1 MEVIT
6 EYKSL
11 IYGNYVSKL
20 GGTSSGTGNGQ
31 FNNPQGIT
39 TNDTHVLVSDTANHR
54 IQIFELSS
62 YLVSCADGQ
71 IRNTTGTCV
80 IDNMLPVITVDGNS
94 TNRTVTTPVG
104 EPYTVPTGVVTDND
118 ASYTG
123 SVTHNPSTID
133 ITSPETFTI
142 QYDAPDDASGNEPVP
157 VILTVNVA
165 CAVGQIFNGTTCV
178 AILEHVLTF
187 GESGVGDAQF
197 DSPRG
202 IATNS
207 THFFV
212 VDENNNRVQILD
224 INGNYVDQFGDS
236 GNGALSTPQGIT
248 TNSTHLFVVDT
259 GTDRVLVF
267 DINGNYVKSFGIS
280 GSGDGSFDDPRGI
293 ATNNTHLFV
302 TDRNNDRV
310 EIFDIDGNYA
320 GQFGGGGTNDGN
332 FFFPLAI
339 TINNTHIFVVDNTQR
354 VQIFDINGTFVSKF
368 GSSGSGD
375 GQFNAAGGIA
385 TTATHIFVAD
395 TGNNRIQ
402 VFDDMGNY
410 AGQFGGSGNA
420 SGQFNSPNDIVTNGT
435 HLYISDTNN
444 NRVQIFAL
452 SSVLIPA
459 TSCADGEI
467 RNTTGTCII
476 DTEKPTITV
485 NENSTNRTV
494 TTLVGEPYTVP
505 VGTVTDNDPAY
516 NETVTVATTPS
527 TVDTASPGSFNVT
540 YTALADAAGNEP
552 LPVVLTV
559 IVSCPAGQSF
569 DGTTCVEPESIE
581 PVLSFGSEGN
591 GTGEFGVLEGIT
603 TNSTHIFVA
612 DIGNNRIQIFD
623 INGTF
628 VSTFGS
634 WSGLGNNPADG
645 LFRNPNGVA
654 TNNTHIFVVDSGNS
668 RVQIFDNSGTYL
680 SQFGRGD
687 TPNGRS
693 AADGEFDIPFGIIT
707 DGTHLFISETG
718 NNRIQILDTDGNY
731 VSKFGN
737 DTVFANPRGIAIN
750 STHIFVIDSNN
761 NRVQI
766 FDHSGNHVKSFGSKG
781 NGTGEFSFP
790 RGIATNNMHLFVSDT
805 SNSRVQIFDHTGN
818 YVSQFGS
825 LGNGSDQFKGPR
837 GIAAND
843 THLFVVDNGNARI
856 QVFALSSLIL
866 ESCPDGQIRNATG
879 TCVIDTE
886 KPVIT
891 VDGNSDNRTV
901 TVIVGDPYTV
911 LAGNVTDNDESYSG
925 TITITPTPGPVDTS
939 MPGNFT
945 IRYTALADAAGNTPF
960 PVILTVNVMEPDTTL
975 PVITVDGS
983 SENSTVTITTGVS
996 YIVPA
1001 GNVTDN
1007 DPAYN
1012 EIVTPNPSSINTT
1025 NPGIFP
1031 IRYTAPADA
1040 AGNTPLLVILTVN
1053 VACPVSQIFN
1063 GSSCVAI
1070 LEHVST
1076 FGSTGSGN
1084 LEFMDPHGI
1093 ITNGT
1098 HLFIA
1103 DFSNNRVQVFDINGN
1118 YVYTI
1123 GSQGTGNGQFNGL
1136 VGLTTNNTHLFVADY
1151 DNDRVQVFD
1160 INGTY
1165 LSQFG
1170 ESGSTNDQ
1178 FSFPQ
1183 RIITND
1189 THLFIADTSNHRVQ
1203 VYDINGNYAY
1213 TIGSAGPGDGQFNRP
1228 NGIATNGTHLFIVD
1242 TNNNRV
1248 QIFDF
1253 NGSYVAQFGGIGP
1266 ADGQLNTPYAIT
1278 STDSYILVT
1287 EGGNDRIQIF
1297 DHAGNYISKLGSL
1310 GTDDGQ
1316 FNNPQGITT
1325 NDTHVL
1331 VSDTANNRIQVF
1343 QLASLMSCADG
1354 QIRDAI
1360 GGCIDDTIL
1369 PVITASSTNITLQ
1382 VGDTF
1387 TPPTVTVSDNNPDYV
1402 GNVTNSTTPS
1412 MVDTSSAGSFTIT
1425 YNATA
1430 DAAGNAP
1437 IPVNVT
1443 VNVIDTTLPIIKVNG
1458 SSENRTITI
1467 PVDVSSS
1474 VPTGVVT
1481 DNDPAY
1487 SGTVTAEPATIITIR
1502 PGSFNVT
1509 YMAPADAAGNT
1520 PNLVLITVNVA
1531 CPVDQIFNGTTCI
1544 ATLDHVLSLGNGSS
1558 SADGEFRSP
1567 QGITTTITHLYIADT
1582 DNNRIQILDING
1594 TYVSKFG
1601 SQGTADGQFN
1611 SPRAI
1616 TTTTTHLYIAD
1627 TENHRI
1633 QIFDING
1640 TYVSQ
1645 FGSEGTADGQFN
1657 SPQGI
1662 TTNGTHLFVAD
1673 TENHRIQ
1680 IFDNT
1685 GNYAGQFGSN
1695 GGVDGEFRS
1704 PRGIATNSTHIF
1716 VADSANHR
1724 IQIFNVNGT
1733 YVSTIGGTGPGFGGY
1748 GTANGEFE
1756 RPQGITTTATHIFV
1770 ADTNN
1775 NRIQI
1780 FDING
1785 TYVSQFRSQGSE
1797 NGNFTSPHKIATN
1810 FTHLYISDTGNN
1822 RVQIFALSSVLQ
1834 PESCADS
1841 EIRDTTGTC
1850 VIDDVL
1856 PVITASSINITLQ
1869 IGDTFTPPIVTLF
1882 DNDPAYSGTITN
1894 TTDPGPV
1901 DTSSAGTFTIT
1912 YNATADASNNAPI
1925 LVNVTV
1931 NVIDTTAPII
1941 TVNGNSTN
1949 RTVITPV
1956 GEPYT
1961 ILAGNVTD
1969 NDPAYNETV
1978 TANSTLINT
1987 TSLGTFPILYTASAD
2002 AAGNTPIPVVL
2013 TIIISCPDDQSF
2025 NGTTCIT
2032 PESITPESIIPEF
2045 VKSFGST
2052 GFGIGEFT
2060 VPHGVA
2066 TNFTHIFIVDT
2077 ENNRIQIF
2085 DINGT
2090 FVKSFGGVG
2099 NTSGQ
2104 FNTPHGIATNN
2115 THLYIVDTANHR
2127 VQSLDNN
2134 GNYVSQ
2140 FGSNGAGNG
2149 EFDFPIEIATNNTHL
2164 FVADP
2169 RNHRI
2174 QIFDN
2179 TGNYTGQFGS
2189 NGTGNGEFDLPR
2201 GIATNNTHLFVADT
2215 NNNRIQIFDIN
2226 GTYVSQFGGT
2236 GSNDGEFRNP
2246 EGITTISTHI
2256 FVSDTNNHRVQIFD
2270 NAGNYAGQFG
2280 SEGSENGNFTEPT
2293 GIATNNTHLY
2303 IADSGNNRV
2312 QIFALPSSL
2321 LPEPCADDEIR
2332 VINGTCIIDTTPPI
2346 ITVSNTTITLQIGQ
2360 TFTPPTVTISD
2371 NDPSYVGTITN
2382 STTPDIVDTS
2392 SVGTFTITYMANA
2405 DASGNAPNMV
2415 NVTVTVSN
2423 CNSDQ
2428 ILDSVTNT
2436 CITDIAPPTISASST
2451 NIPLQIGDTFTPPTV
2466 NVTDNDPSYV
2476 GIVTNSTSPGMVDTN
2491 TTGIFI
2497 ITYNA
2502 TADASNNAPIPVN
2515 VTVNVTDTTAPT
2527 IETGPTN
2534 ITLQIG
2540 ATFTPPSVNVTDND
2554 PSYVGTITNTTSP
2567 GMVDTSSAGVFTIT
2581 YNATADAA
2589 GNVPNMVNVTVTVS
2603 NCNSDQ
2609 ILDSVTNTCITDITP
2624 PTISVDGSSENRT
2637 IPVHKDASYTLPAPT
2652 INDNDPN
2659 YNRTV
2664 TVFINGTSFDVTT
2677 PFNTTSVGIFNVT
2690 YNAPADTAGNAPFPV
2705 VLTVNVTIAPDTTPP
2720 LITVDG
2726 RSDNRT
2732 VTTPVGEPYTVP
2744 TGVVTDGD
2752 PAYNETVT
2760 HTPTSINTTA
2770 PGTFTITYNTTA
2782 DDAGNSPLPVVL
2794 TVIVSC
2800 PYGQSFNVTACIGL
2814 EVEHVLTFR
2823 SSGNLQFSSPE
2834 GLTTTDTNIFIV
2846 DRSSNRIQVSDH
2858 NGNYVNTIG
2867 GTGTGFK
2874 GSGSGNGEFTAPR
2887 GITTNSTHLYIVDT
2901 NNHRVQIFYTNGTY
2915 ISQFGSFGSA
2925 DGQFDLPRGITT
2937 NNTHLFVTD
2946 TNNNR
2951 VQIFDINGTYVSQ
2964 FGSEGT
2970 GDGQFNSPSA
2980 ITTNNTHVFVVDSDN
2995 DRIQIFDNTGN
3006 YAGQFGSSGGITA
3019 SYTYI
3024 FVADPV
3030 NHRIQIFDHN
3040 GTYISQFGSEGSAD
3054 GQFSEPLGIA
3064 TNNTHIFVADIQI
3077 NRVQIFEFATII
3089 PCTDIQVRNDAGICV
3104 ADTTPPVIIAKPS
3117 SVTVLQNANYSL
3129 PPPTVTDNN
3138 PSFNGSFT
3146 ASQNIA
3152 PLNTSSIETITITY
3166 TATDLSNN
3174 TGTATQSIDIVAQ
3187 CATNQILDSTGALC
3201 ITDIILPLITVNG
3214 SSENRTISVTIDE
3227 SYAVPAGV
3235 VTDNDGNYS
3244 ESVTITPGS
3253 INTTLPG
3260 TFTISYTAPADAA
3273 GNTPFPVVFT
3283 VNIACPVGQIFDG
3296 NSCVAI
3302 LEHVLTFGSTGNGN
3316 GQFNNPHGIITND
3329 THIFIVDFSNN
3340 RVQVYDHNGN
3350 YTNTIGSVGLGNG
3363 KFVGPVGITT
3373 NDTHVF
3379 VADFNLH
3386 RIQIF
3391 SVDGT
3396 FVKSFGSNST
3406 GSADGQFNKPER
3418 IATNGTHLFVADTK
3432 NHRIQIFDINGNYVD
3447 KFGYPGAGDG
3457 RFNLPHGITISN
3469 DQLYIV
3475 DRGNNRVQVFD
3486 TDGNYLNRFG
3496 STGSGNGEFS
3506 NPRAI
3511 TSTDSYIFVADAGN
3525 NRVQIFDVMGNY
3537 VNQVGSLG
3545 ASDGQFNNPLGI
3557 TANNTR
3563 VLVSDTNNNRIQIF
3577 QLASLLPCTDAGQ
3590 LRDNIGACIDDTMLP
3605 VITVNGSSENRTI
3618 MLTVGDPYTVPTGTV
3633 TDNDESYSGTIST
3646 TPASI
3651 NTASPGTFNVTY
3663 TAPADAAGN
3672 EPLTVVLTVNIS
3684 CPVDQI
3690 FNGSSCVAV
3699 LEHVSSFGSPGNGTL
3714 QFTNPHGITTNDTH
3728 IFIVDFSNNRVQVYD
3743 HNGNYANTIGIT
3755 NSSGSADDGKFNQPV
3770 GITANNTHVFVADF
3784 GNHRIQIFDVNGTFV
3799 SKFGTG
3805 SAGDADGQ
3813 FSSPQRITT
3822 NGTHLFVADSGNHRV
3837 QIFDINGNYVSKFGV
3852 SGISADGQFNS
3863 PQGIIAT
3870 STHLYVAD
3878 TSNNRVQVFD
3888 HNGNFVNK
3896 FGSVGSGNGEFNN
3909 PRAITS
3915 TDTHIFVAD
3924 TSNHRIQ
3931 IFDHD
3936 GNYVSKLGGPSPGTA
3951 NGKFNQPVAITAN
3964 DTHVFVADFGNHR
3977 IQIFQIASL
3986 MSCADDEIRDGTGA
4000 CIVDIELPLITV
4012 NGSSDN
4018 RTVTTPVGVPYTV
4031 PTGNVTDND
4040 PAYSETVAVNTT
4052 SIDTSSVGTFAIL
4065 YTASADASG
4074 NEPLPVVLTILVE
4087 APPLDTTPPEIM
4099 VDPTSITLEIGAT
4112 FTPPTVTV
4120 SDNVDGYVG
4129 IISNTTTPSGAN
4141 ASSVGVFTI
4150 TYNATADAAGNAPIP
4165 VNVTV
4170 NVTDTTAPV
4179 IEVNSTTITLQIGA
4193 TFTPPT
4199 VNVTDNDPAY
4209 SGTISN
4215 STTPSDVDTGSA
4227 GAFIITYNATADA
4240 SGNTPVPVEVTV
4252 TVQAAPDNTPP
4263 TFTLEGANPQTITV
4277 GTAYAELGATCNDET
4292 DGVITPIIN
4301 SSNVNVTTIGDYTVT
4316 YDCADVAGNDAPQ
4329 LTRTVNV
4336 VAASDTT
4343 SPTIELD
4350 GANPQ
4355 TITVGTAYAELG
4367 ATCND
4372 ETDGAINPITVN
4384 VVAASD
4390 TTSPTIELDGANPQT
4405 ITVGTAYAELGAT
4418 CNDETDGAI
4427 TPIINSSNV
4436 NVTTIGDYTVT
4447 YDCADVAGNDAPQL
4461 TRTVNVVAAS
4471 DTTSPTI
4478 ELDGANPQ
4486 TITVGTAYAE
4496 LGATCNDET
4505 DGAITPII
4513 NSSNV
4518 NVTTIGDYTVTYDCA
4533 DVAGNDAP
4541 QLTRTV
4547 NVVAA
4552 SDTTSPTIE
4561 LDGANP
4567 QTITVGTAY
4576 AELGATCNDETDGA
4590 ITPIINSSNVNVTTI
4605 GDYTVT
4611 YDCADAAGNDA
4622 PQLTRTVNVVAAS
4635 DTTSPTIELDG
4646 ANPQTITVGTAY
4658 AELGATC
4665 NDETDGAITPIINSS
4680 NVNVTTIGDYTV
4692 TYDCADVAGN
4702 DAPQLTRT
4710 VNVVAA
4716 SDTTSPTIEL
4726 DGANPQTITV
4736 GTAYAELG
4744 ATCNDE
4750 TDGAITPI
4758 INSSN
4763 VNVTTIGDYTV
4774 TYDCAD
4780 VAGNDAPQLTRTV
4793 NVVAAS
4799 DTTSP
4804 TIELDGANPQTITVG
4819 TAYAEL
4825 GATCNDETDGAIT
4838 PIINSSNV
4846 NVTTIGDYTVTYDCA
4861 DVAGNDAPQLTR
4873 TVNVVAASDTTSPT
4887 IELDGANPQTITVGT
4902 AYAELGATCN
4912 DETDGAITP
4921 IINSSSVD
4929 TSTAGS
4935 YTVTYDC
4942 ADVAGNDAPQLTRTV
4957 NVVEPDAP
4965 DTEKPV
4971 IEVDGDSANRTITLT
4986 VGDPYTTPIG
4996 VVMDNDQD
5004 YSGTVMVFGAVDTS
5018 SPGMFR
5024 IIYRAD
5030 ADAAGNMPDIVV
5042 LDVTVMEP
5050 DTEKPVITVDGNS
5063 INRTITLT
5071 VGDPYTVPVV
5081 NVTDNDRDYS
5091 GTVTVL
5097 TVPSAVD
5104 TSSAETFNI
5113 IYTAD
5118 ADAAGNSPDSVE
5130 HIVYVVEPDAPDTEK
5145 PVITVDRDSAN
5156 RTITLTVGDPYT
5168 VPVVNVTDNDRDYSG
5183 TVTVLTVPSAVD
5195 TSSAETFNIIYTA
5208 NADAAGNSPDSV
5220 ELIVHVVEPDTE
5232 KPVIEVDGDSAN
5244 RTITLTVGDPYT
5256 TPIGVVM
5263 DNDQD
5268 YSGTVMVFGAVDTS
5282 SPGSFRTIYRADAD
5296 AAGNMPD
5303 IVVLTIM
5310 IHCPVNQ
5317 ILVNDTCITDTT
5329 PPRISVNPTD
5339 ITLEI
5344 DQTFTP
5350 PTVTISDNDR
5360 SYTGTVRSNTTSINT
5375 TSIGTFIIQ
5384 YTASPDAAGNVPIP
5398 VNATVNVIDTTLP
5411 VIRVDGDNT
5420 NRTVTTTVGVS
5431 YTVPT
5436 GVVMD
5441 NDRDYS
5447 ETVAVN
5453 TTSIDA
5459 NTTGTF
5465 YISYTASA
5473 DAAGNA
5479 PLPIILTVQVVACPP
5494 NHILDTTNT
5503 CVIDS
5508 APPTITV
5515 NGNSTNRTET
5525 ILLNSS
5531 YTVPT
5536 GVVMDN
5542 DNNYMGSITTPD
5554 SISTASVGIH
5564 TITYSAPADAAGN
5577 EPLPVILTVQVV
5589 APCNNILESS
5599 TCVDGNG
5606 TTYNFDDLTFV
5617 GLVSP
5622 FDTFSTTPLTADA
5635 AINET
5640 DPAIVAYSI
5649 FGNPTGTT
5657 INPNTGVF
5665 IGALDASHVGNYTLL
5680 LDASFGTGNASKQ
5693 ITLAIPLVITAIECT
5708 ADQTRDSST
5717 GTCVTTTTPEPTTDP
5732 ELQPKTRT
5740 NFGSGG
5746 GGGGSGGGGS
5756 GGSGGKSTYSGIC
5769 GITKCDDLPLNIPD
5783 NSGIPNVN
5791 PIPKTDIEPAP
5802 TPEPV
5807 EPTPTPE
5814 PEPPKPE
5821 PKPTVQP
5828 PPPLPLVEPVV
5839 ESSEDDFFTIIIGWL
5854 QSLFGLK

>member
-1 MEVIT
+1 MIIPK

-11 IYGNYVSKL
+11 IL
-20 GGTSSGTGNGQ
+20 
-31 FNNPQGIT
+31 
-39 TNDTHVLVSDTANHR
+39 TAL
-54 IQIFELSS
+54 II
-62 YLVSCADGQ
+62 
-71 IRNTTGTCV
+71 
-80 IDNMLPVITVDGNS
+80 
-94 TNRTVTTPVG
+94 
-104 EPYTVPTGVVTDND
+104 
-118 ASYTG
+118 
-123 SVTHNPSTID
+123 
-133 ITSPETFTI
+133 
-142 QYDAPDDASGNEPVP
+142 
-157 VILTVNVA
+157 
-165 CAVGQIFNGTTCV
+165 
-178 AILEHVLTF
+178 
-187 GESGVGDAQF
+187 
-197 DSPRG
+197 
-202 IATNS
+202 
-207 THFFV
+207 
-212 VDENNNRVQILD
+212 
-224 INGNYVDQFGDS
+224 
-236 GNGALSTPQGIT
+236 
-248 TNSTHLFVVDT
+248 
-259 GTDRVLVF
+259 
-267 DINGNYVKSFGIS
+267 
-280 GSGDGSFDDPRGI
+280 
-293 ATNNTHLFV
+293 
-302 TDRNNDRV
+302 
-310 EIFDIDGNYA
+310 
-320 GQFGGGGTNDGN
+320 
-332 FFFPLAI
+332 
-339 TINNTHIFVVDNTQR
+339 
-354 VQIFDINGTFVSKF
+354 SKF
-368 GSSGSGD
+368 GSAGSGN
-375 GQFNAAGGIA
+375 GQFNAAGGIT

-402 VFDDMGNY
+402 IFDDMGNY

-420 SGQFNSPNDIVTNGT
+420 SGQFNSPNGIVTNGT

-444 NRVQIFAL
+444 NRVQLFAL
-452 SSVLIPA
+452 ASVLIPD

-467 RNTTGTCII
+467 RNGTGTCII

-485 NENSTNRTV
+485 NGNSTNRTV

-516 NETVTVATTPS
+516 NETVTADPS
-527 TVDTASPGSFNVT
+527 TINTNSVGNFTITYSASDDASGNTPVT
-540 YTALADAAGNEP
+540 
-552 LPVVLTV
+552 VVLT
-559 IVSCPAGQSF
+559 ITISCPAGQSF

-581 PVLSFGSEGN
+581 PVLSFGSEGTGN
-591 GTGEFGVLEGIT
+591 GEFGVLEGIT

-707 DGTHLFISETG
+707 NGTHLFISETG
-718 NNRIQILDTDGNY
+718 NDRIQILDIDGNY
-731 VSKFGN
+731 VSKFGG
-737 DTVFANPRGIAIN
+737 DAVFNNPRGIAIN
-750 STHIFVIDSNN
+750 PTHIFVADTNN
-761 NRVQI
+761 NTVQI
-766 FDHSGNHVKSFGSKG
+766 FDHSGNHVKSFGSPG
-781 NGTGEFSFP
+781 DGAGDFSFP
-790 RGIATNNMHLFVSDT
+790 RGIAVSDTHIFVSDT
-805 SNSRVQIFDHTGN
+805 SNSRIQIFDHTGN

-825 LGNGSDQFKGPR
+825 LGNGSNQFKGPS

-866 ESCPDGQIRNATG
+866 ESCPDGQIRNTTG

-891 VDGNSDNRTV
+891 VDGSSANRTV
-901 TVIVGDPYTV
+901 TLTVGDPYTV

-1118 YVYTI
+1118 YAYTI
-1123 GSQGTGNGQFNGL
+1123 GEFGTGDGQFNGL
-1136 VGLTTNNTHLFVADY
+1136 VGLTANNTHLFVADY

-1253 NGSYVAQFGGIGP
+1253 NGSYVAQFGGMGS
-1266 ADGQLNTPYAIT
+1266 ANGQLSTPYAIT

-1287 EGGNDRIQIF
+1287 DGGNDRIQIF
-1297 DHAGNYISKLGSL
+1297 DHTGNYISKLGSL

-1402 GNVTNSTTPS
+1402 GNVTNSTTPD

-1520 PNLVLITVNVA
+1520 PNPVLITVNVA

-1558 SADGEFRSP
+1558 SADGEFNSP

-1704 PRGIATNSTHIF
+1704 PSGIATNSTHIF

-1756 RPQGITTTATHIFV
+1756 QPQGITTTATHIFV

-1869 IGDTFTPPIVTLF
+1869 IGDTFTLPIVTLF

-1894 TTDPGPV
+1894 TTSPGVV
-1901 DTSSAGTFTIT
+1901 DTSSAGTFIIT
-1912 YNATADASNNAPI
+1912 YNATADASGNAPI
-1925 LVNVTV
+1925 LVMVTV
-1931 NVIDTTAPII
+1931 EIIDTTLPTI

-1949 RTVITPV
+1949 RTVTIPV
-1956 GEPYT
+1956 GEPYAVPT
-1961 ILAGNVTD
+1961 GNVTD

-1978 TANSTLINT
+1978 THTPTSINT

-2002 AAGNTPIPVVL
+2002 AAGNTPVPVVL
-2013 TIIISCPDDQSF
+2013 TIIISCLDDQSF

-2189 NGTGNGEFDLPR
+2189 EGTGTGEFDLPR

-2332 VINGTCIIDTTPPI
+2332 VINGTCITDITPPL

-2371 NDPSYVGTITN
+2371 NDLSYVGTITN

-2392 SVGTFTITYMANA
+2392 RIGSFTITYMATADASGNVPNMVNVTVNVTDTTAPTINVTSLTITLQIGQTFIPPTVNVTDNDPDYVGIVTNSTSPSMVDTNSAGIFTITYMANA

-2476 GIVTNSTSPGMVDTN
+2476 GILTNSTSPGMVDTSSAGN
-2491 TTGIFI
+2491 FT
-2497 ITYNA
+2497 ITYMAN
-2502 TADASNNAPIPVN
+2502 ADAAGNVPNMVN

-2527 IETGPTN
+2527 INVTSLT

-2540 ATFTPPSVNVTDND
+2540 QTFIPPTVNVTDND
-2554 PSYVGTITNTTSP
+2554 PSYVGIVTNSTSP
-2567 GMVDTSSAGVFTIT
+2567 GIVNTSSAGVFTIT
-2581 YNATADAA
+2581 YNANADAA
-2589 GNVPNMVNVTVTVS
+2589 GNAPNMVNVTVTVTVS

-2609 ILDSVTNTCITDITP
+2609 ILDPDTNTCVMDIIA
-2624 PTISVDGSSENRT
+2624 PTITVDGSSENRT
-2637 IPVHKDASYTLPAPT
+2637 ISVEPDASYTLPAPT

-2677 PFNTTSVGIFNVT
+2677 PFDTSSVGIFNVT
-2690 YNAPADTAGNAPFPV
+2690 YNATADAAGNTPIPV
-2705 VLTVNVTIAPDTTPP
+2705 VLTVNVTVALDTTSP

-2732 VTTPVGEPYTVP
+2732 VTTPVGEPYAVP

-2760 HTPTSINTTA
+2760 HTPTSINTTV
-2770 PGTFTITYNTTA
+2770 PGTFPITYNATA

-2814 EVEHVLTFR
+2814 EVEPVLIFG
-2823 SSGNLQFSSPE
+2823 SSGALQFSNPQAI
-2834 GLTTTDTNIFIV
+2834 TTTDTNIFIV
-2846 DRSSNRIQVSDH
+2846 DRGNHRVQVSDH
-2858 NGNYVNTIG
+2858 NGNYISTFG
-2867 GTGTGFK
+2867 GEGTG
-2874 GSGSGNGEFTAPR
+2874 SGEFNQPQ
-2887 GITTNSTHLYIVDT
+2887 GIATND
-2901 NNHRVQIFYTNGTY
+2901 
-2915 ISQFGSFGSA
+2915 
-2925 DGQFDLPRGITT
+2925 
-2937 NNTHLFVTD
+2937 THLFVAD

-2951 VQIFDINGTYVSQ
+2951 VQIFYVLMALTY
-2964 FGSEGT
+2964 
-2970 GDGQFNSPSA
+2970 
-2980 ITTNNTHVFVVDSDN
+2980 
-2995 DRIQIFDNTGN
+2995 
-3006 YAGQFGSSGGITA
+3006 
-3019 SYTYI
+3019 
-3024 FVADPV
+3024 
-3030 NHRIQIFDHN
+3030 
-3040 GTYISQFGSEGSAD
+3040 
-3054 GQFSEPLGIA
+3054 
-3064 TNNTHIFVADIQI
+3064 
-3077 NRVQIFEFATII
+3077 
-3089 PCTDIQVRNDAGICV
+3089 
-3104 ADTTPPVIIAKPS
+3104 S
-3117 SVTVLQNANYSL
+3117 SVW
-3129 PPPTVTDNN
+3129 
-3138 PSFNGSFT
+3138 
-3146 ASQNIA
+3146 
-3152 PLNTSSIETITITY
+3152 
-3166 TATDLSNN
+3166 
-3174 TGTATQSIDIVAQ
+3174 
-3187 CATNQILDSTGALC
+3187 
-3201 ITDIILPLITVNG
+3201 
-3214 SSENRTISVTIDE
+3214 
-3227 SYAVPAGV
+3227 
-3235 VTDNDGNYS
+3235 
-3244 ESVTITPGS
+3244 
-3253 INTTLPG
+3253 
-3260 TFTISYTAPADAA
+3260 
-3273 GNTPFPVVFT
+3273 
-3283 VNIACPVGQIFDG
+3283 
-3296 NSCVAI
+3296 
-3302 LEHVLTFGSTGNGN
+3302 
-3316 GQFNNPHGIITND
+3316 
-3329 THIFIVDFSNN
+3329 
-3340 RVQVYDHNGN
+3340 
-3350 YTNTIGSVGLGNG
+3350 
-3363 KFVGPVGITT
+3363 KF
-3373 NDTHVF
+3373 
-3379 VADFNLH
+3379 
-3386 RIQIF
+3386 
-3391 SVDGT
+3391 
-3396 FVKSFGSNST
+3396 
-3406 GSADGQFNKPER
+3406 
-3418 IATNGTHLFVADTK
+3418 
-3432 NHRIQIFDINGNYVD
+3432 
-3447 KFGYPGAGDG
+3447 
-3457 RFNLPHGITISN
+3457 RF
-3469 DQLYIV
+3469 
-3475 DRGNNRVQVFD
+3475 
-3486 TDGNYLNRFG
+3486 
-3496 STGSGNGEFS
+3496 
-3506 NPRAI
+3506 
-3511 TSTDSYIFVADAGN
+3511 
-3525 NRVQIFDVMGNY
+3525 
-3537 VNQVGSLG
+3537 
-3545 ASDGQFNNPLGI
+3545 
-3557 TANNTR
+3557 
-3563 VLVSDTNNNRIQIF
+3563 
-3577 QLASLLPCTDAGQ
+3577 C
-3590 LRDNIGACIDDTMLP
+3590 
-3605 VITVNGSSENRTI
+3605 
-3618 MLTVGDPYTVPTGTV
+3618 
-3633 TDNDESYSGTIST
+3633 
-3646 TPASI
+3646 
-3651 NTASPGTFNVTY
+3651 
-3663 TAPADAAGN
+3663 
-3672 EPLTVVLTVNIS
+3672 
-3684 CPVDQI
+3684 
-3690 FNGSSCVAV
+3690 
-3699 LEHVSSFGSPGNGTL
+3699 
-3714 QFTNPHGITTNDTH
+3714 
-3728 IFIVDFSNNRVQVYD
+3728 
-3743 HNGNYANTIGIT
+3743 
-3755 NSSGSADDGKFNQPV
+3755 
-3770 GITANNTHVFVADF
+3770 
-3784 GNHRIQIFDVNGTFV
+3784 
-3799 SKFGTG
+3799 
-3805 SAGDADGQ
+3805 
-3813 FSSPQRITT
+3813 
-3822 NGTHLFVADSGNHRV
+3822 
-3837 QIFDINGNYVSKFGV
+3837 
-3852 SGISADGQFNS
+3852 
-3863 PQGIIAT
+3863 
-3870 STHLYVAD
+3870 
-3878 TSNNRVQVFD
+3878 
-3888 HNGNFVNK
+3888 
-3896 FGSVGSGNGEFNN
+3896 
-3909 PRAITS
+3909 
-3915 TDTHIFVAD
+3915 
-3924 TSNHRIQ
+3924 
-3931 IFDHD
+3931 
-3936 GNYVSKLGGPSPGTA
+3936 
-3951 NGKFNQPVAITAN
+3951 
-3964 DTHVFVADFGNHR
+3964 
-3977 IQIFQIASL
+3977 
-3986 MSCADDEIRDGTGA
+3986 
-4000 CIVDIELPLITV
+4000 
-4012 NGSSDN
+4012 
-4018 RTVTTPVGVPYTV
+4018 
-4031 PTGNVTDND
+4031 
-4040 PAYSETVAVNTT
+4040 
-4052 SIDTSSVGTFAIL
+4052 
-4065 YTASADASG
+4065 
-4074 NEPLPVVLTILVE
+4074 
-4087 APPLDTTPPEIM
+4087 
-4099 VDPTSITLEIGAT
+4099 
-4112 FTPPTVTV
+4112 
-4120 SDNVDGYVG
+4120 
-4129 IISNTTTPSGAN
+4129 
-4141 ASSVGVFTI
+4141 
-4150 TYNATADAAGNAPIP
+4150 
-4165 VNVTV
+4165 
-4170 NVTDTTAPV
+4170 
-4179 IEVNSTTITLQIGA
+4179 
-4193 TFTPPT
+4193 
-4199 VNVTDNDPAY
+4199 
-4209 SGTISN
+4209 
-4215 STTPSDVDTGSA
+4215 
-4227 GAFIITYNATADA
+4227 
-4240 SGNTPVPVEVTV
+4240 
-4252 TVQAAPDNTPP
+4252 
-4263 TFTLEGANPQTITV
+4263 
-4277 GTAYAELGATCNDET
+4277 
-4292 DGVITPIIN
+4292 
-4301 SSNVNVTTIGDYTVT
+4301 
-4316 YDCADVAGNDAPQ
+4316 
-4329 LTRTVNV
+4329 
-4336 VAASDTT
+4336 
-4343 SPTIELD
+4343 
-4350 GANPQ
+4350 
-4355 TITVGTAYAELG
+4355 
-4367 ATCND
+4367 
-4372 ETDGAINPITVN
+4372 
-4384 VVAASD
+4384 
-4390 TTSPTIELDGANPQT
+4390 
-4405 ITVGTAYAELGAT
+4405 
-4418 CNDETDGAI
+4418 
-4427 TPIINSSNV
+4427 
-4436 NVTTIGDYTVT
+4436 
-4447 YDCADVAGNDAPQL
+4447 
-4461 TRTVNVVAAS
+4461 
-4471 DTTSPTI
+4471 
-4478 ELDGANPQ
+4478 
-4486 TITVGTAYAE
+4486 
-4496 LGATCNDET
+4496 
-4505 DGAITPII
+4505 
-4513 NSSNV
+4513 
-4518 NVTTIGDYTVTYDCA
+4518 
-4533 DVAGNDAP
+4533 
-4541 QLTRTV
+4541 
-4547 NVVAA
+4547 
-4552 SDTTSPTIE
+4552 
-4561 LDGANP
+4561 
-4567 QTITVGTAY
+4567 
-4576 AELGATCNDETDGA
+4576 
-4590 ITPIINSSNVNVTTI
+4590 
-4605 GDYTVT
+4605 
-4611 YDCADAAGNDA
+4611 
-4622 PQLTRTVNVVAAS
+4622 
-4635 DTTSPTIELDG
+4635 
-4646 ANPQTITVGTAY
+4646 
-4658 AELGATC
+4658 
-4665 NDETDGAITPIINSS
+4665 
-4680 NVNVTTIGDYTV
+4680 
-4692 TYDCADVAGN
+4692 
-4702 DAPQLTRT
+4702 
-4710 VNVVAA
+4710 
-4716 SDTTSPTIEL
+4716 
-4726 DGANPQTITV
+4726 
-4736 GTAYAELG
+4736 
-4744 ATCNDE
+4744 
-4750 TDGAITPI
+4750 
-4758 INSSN
+4758 
-4763 VNVTTIGDYTV
+4763 
-4774 TYDCAD
+4774 
-4780 VAGNDAPQLTRTV
+4780 
-4793 NVVAAS
+4793 
-4799 DTTSP
+4799 
-4804 TIELDGANPQTITVG
+4804 
-4819 TAYAEL
+4819 
-4825 GATCNDETDGAIT
+4825 
-4838 PIINSSNV
+4838 
-4846 NVTTIGDYTVTYDCA
+4846 
-4861 DVAGNDAPQLTR
+4861 
-4873 TVNVVAASDTTSPT
+4873 
-4887 IELDGANPQTITVGT
+4887 
-4902 AYAELGATCN
+4902 
-4912 DETDGAITP
+4912 
-4921 IINSSSVD
+4921 
-4929 TSTAGS
+4929 
-4935 YTVTYDC
+4935 
-4942 ADVAGNDAPQLTRTV
+4942 
-4957 NVVEPDAP
+4957 
-4965 DTEKPV
+4965 
-4971 IEVDGDSANRTITLT
+4971 
-4986 VGDPYTTPIG
+4986 
-4996 VVMDNDQD
+4996 
-5004 YSGTVMVFGAVDTS
+5004 
-5018 SPGMFR
+5018 
-5024 IIYRAD
+5024 
-5030 ADAAGNMPDIVV
+5030 
-5042 LDVTVMEP
+5042 
-5050 DTEKPVITVDGNS
+5050 
-5063 INRTITLT
+5063 
-5071 VGDPYTVPVV
+5071 
-5081 NVTDNDRDYS
+5081 
-5091 GTVTVL
+5091 
-5097 TVPSAVD
+5097 
-5104 TSSAETFNI
+5104 
-5113 IYTAD
+5113 
-5118 ADAAGNSPDSVE
+5118 
-5130 HIVYVVEPDAPDTEK
+5130 
-5145 PVITVDRDSAN
+5145 
-5156 RTITLTVGDPYT
+5156 
-5168 VPVVNVTDNDRDYSG
+5168 
-5183 TVTVLTVPSAVD
+5183 
-5195 TSSAETFNIIYTA
+5195 
-5208 NADAAGNSPDSV
+5208 
-5220 ELIVHVVEPDTE
+5220 
-5232 KPVIEVDGDSAN
+5232 
-5244 RTITLTVGDPYT
+5244 
-5256 TPIGVVM
+5256 
-5263 DNDQD
+5263 
-5268 YSGTVMVFGAVDTS
+5268 
-5282 SPGSFRTIYRADAD
+5282 
-5296 AAGNMPD
+5296 
-5303 IVVLTIM
+5303 
-5310 IHCPVNQ
+5310 
-5317 ILVNDTCITDTT
+5317 
-5329 PPRISVNPTD
+5329 
-5339 ITLEI
+5339 
-5344 DQTFTP
+5344 
-5350 PTVTISDNDR
+5350 
-5360 SYTGTVRSNTTSINT
+5360 
-5375 TSIGTFIIQ
+5375 
-5384 YTASPDAAGNVPIP
+5384 
-5398 VNATVNVIDTTLP
+5398 
-5411 VIRVDGDNT
+5411 
-5420 NRTVTTTVGVS
+5420 
-5431 YTVPT
+5431 
-5436 GVVMD
+5436 
-5441 NDRDYS
+5441 
-5447 ETVAVN
+5447 
-5453 TTSIDA
+5453 
-5459 NTTGTF
+5459 
-5465 YISYTASA
+5465 
-5473 DAAGNA
+5473 
-5479 PLPIILTVQVVACPP
+5479 
-5494 NHILDTTNT
+5494 
-5503 CVIDS
+5503 
-5508 APPTITV
+5508 
-5515 NGNSTNRTET
+5515 
-5525 ILLNSS
+5525 
-5531 YTVPT
+5531 
-5536 GVVMDN
+5536 
-5542 DNNYMGSITTPD
+5542 
-5554 SISTASVGIH
+5554 
-5564 TITYSAPADAAGN
+5564 
-5577 EPLPVILTVQVV
+5577 
-5589 APCNNILESS
+5589 
-5599 TCVDGNG
+5599 
-5606 TTYNFDDLTFV
+5606 
-5617 GLVSP
+5617 
-5622 FDTFSTTPLTADA
+5622 
-5635 AINET
+5635 
-5640 DPAIVAYSI
+5640 
-5649 FGNPTGTT
+5649 
-5657 INPNTGVF
+5657 
-5665 IGALDASHVGNYTLL
+5665 
-5680 LDASFGTGNASKQ
+5680 
-5693 ITLAIPLVITAIECT
+5693 
-5708 ADQTRDSST
+5708 
-5717 GTCVTTTTPEPTTDP
+5717 
-5732 ELQPKTRT
+5732 
-5740 NFGSGG
+5740 
-5746 GGGGSGGGGS
+5746 
-5756 GGSGGKSTYSGIC
+5756 
-5769 GITKCDDLPLNIPD
+5769 
-5783 NSGIPNVN
+5783 
-5791 PIPKTDIEPAP
+5791 
-5802 TPEPV
+5802 
-5807 EPTPTPE
+5807 
-5814 PEPPKPE
+5814 
-5821 PKPTVQP
+5821 
-5828 PPPLPLVEPVV
+5828 
-5839 ESSEDDFFTIIIGWL
+5839 
-5854 QSLFGLK
+5854 